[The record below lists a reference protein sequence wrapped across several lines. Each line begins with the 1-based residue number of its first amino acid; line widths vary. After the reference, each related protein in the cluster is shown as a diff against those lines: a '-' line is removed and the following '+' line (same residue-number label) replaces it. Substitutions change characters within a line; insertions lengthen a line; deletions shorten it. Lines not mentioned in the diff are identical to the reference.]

1 MVDCR
6 ILLRPHLLG
15 WRTQR
20 FLRRPLVDCRFA
32 SSSPPDDPNI
42 RAPFSK
48 LLTQEQTAIVEDQR
62 KVLQDLHGQLQELG
76 TPADETQVLRDA
88 LGQIE
93 ASFMICVVGEFN
105 AGKSTFI
112 NALLGGRWVAEGV
125 LPTTERVSLLTYGP
139 EVKRFGAVPT
149 MIGSGGL
156 SETGA
161 LPPEEVDELQL
172 PIPWLDELAI
182 VDTPGTNAVVRSH
195 EILTK
200 RIVPRADLVMFVTSA
215 DRPFSESERAFLE
228 MISSWGKKVVL
239 IVNKIDILGSD
250 DAAVDEIAAFV
261 KMNGAA
267 LLGVEPTVMCVSAKQ
282 ALGAKL
288 AAPSVKARSS
298 SGGRRGAGGKEE
310 EGRLKAWEAS
320 RFAALEELMRQSLTA
335 DERVAAKLLS
345 PLGVAD
351 SLLATAA
358 ERAQRRAELLER

>member
-1 MVDCR
+1 M
-6 ILLRPHLLG
+6 
-15 WRTQR
+15 
-20 FLRRPLVDCRFA
+20 
-32 SSSPPDDPNI
+32 
-42 RAPFSK
+42 
-48 LLTQEQTAIVEDQR
+48 EDQR

-105 AGKSTFI
+105 AAKAPSSTRCWE
-112 NALLGGRWVAEGV
+112 AGGWRSV
-125 LPTTERVSLLTYGP
+125 LPTRRVSLLTYGP

-239 IVNKIDILGSD
+239 IVNKIDI
-250 DAAVDEIAAFV
+250 
-261 KMNGAA
+261 
-267 LLGVEPTVMCVSAKQ
+267 
-282 ALGAKL
+282 
-288 AAPSVKARSS
+288 
-298 SGGRRGAGGKEE
+298 
-310 EGRLKAWEAS
+310 WEATTPPWTRS
-320 RFAALEELMRQSLTA
+320 QL
-335 DERVAAKLLS
+335 
-345 PLGVAD
+345 
-351 SLLATAA
+351 
-358 ERAQRRAELLER
+358 